1 MQVLE
6 GKAGM
11 AAALSVM
18 GSSAVSLPT
27 LALPPS
33 GPSLQ
38 RVVDAADLAACGGGG
53 GGGAGGLRASQLPGG
68 EESLISAARSDAFGA
83 LPRCHAKMVSIS

>member
-1 MQVLE
+1 MLE

-18 GSSAVSLPT
+18 GSSAISLPA

-38 RVVDAADLAACGGGG
+38 RLTEAADLAVAAADAAATGSSAPGACT
-53 GGGAGGLRASQLPGG
+53 AS
-68 EESLISAARSDAFGA
+68 
-83 LPRCHAKMVSIS
+83 HATCWFWWLL

>member
-38 RVVDAADLAACGGGG
+38 RVVDAADLAACGGS